1 MSQTVTHTAD
11 HPDTH
16 KITPKTYLVIYAA
29 LLGLMALTFFA
40 AYINMGRA
48 NFPIAMGI
56 ATAKMVLILLYFMHV
71 RYSDKLTWVYSTAAF
86 LWLVIL
92 VIGTLNDYF
101 TRGEIQVPG
110 K

>member
-1 MSQTVTHTAD
+1 MSQTHTAGPPQQ
-11 HPDTH
+11 HH
-16 KITPKTYLVIYAA
+16 ITPKTYVIIYLA
-29 LLGLMALTFFA
+29 LMGLMALTFGV
-40 AYINMGRA
+40 AYLNLGWA

-56 ATAKMVLILLYFMHV
+56 ATVKMVLILLFFMHV

-101 TRGEIQVPG
+101 TRGEIQIPG